1 MSPVIKKKKKN
12 IQISPKTLLIILS
25 LVCALM
31 MGFTF
36 QTSWFDGPLKQIVG
50 AVVVPFQNGLSS
62 VGIWMN
68 EKAQEL
74 SDLREVLDENQQ
86 LKEQIDNLT
95 IENSNLQ
102 QERYELNA
110 LRELYQLDETY
121 KDYDKIGARVISSDS
136 NNWFYTFVIDKGSKD
151 GILVDA
157 NVMAGSGLVGR
168 VIETGPDYAVVQS
181 IISDNFNTSCTVL
194 STGDNLIVNGDLEMV
209 MQNGSIR
216 FEQLADDAEVAPGD
230 KVVTSNI
237 SDKYLPG
244 ILVGYIGSIDASS
257 NNLTK
262 TGTIVP
268 AVDFEHLSE
277 VLVITELKQQIPETV
292 QESEEE

>member
-1 MSPVIKKKKKN
+1 
-12 IQISPKTLLIILS
+12 
-25 LVCALM
+25 M

-244 ILVGYIGSIDASS
+244 ILVGYIGSINASS